1 MKGTWL
7 TRLIFGFLFFHNG
20 VSIGYVAS
28 STSGNLFCFV
38 HQETAFVIAALLFIS
53 GFTIKI
59 WAAKAVPIDIYYWK
73 DMFLGR
79 KISDF
84 VMTGPYRYFADPMYG
99 VGQLQAYAITIWFGS
114 ISGLLAAF
122 LNQCCLFSFNY
133 LMEKK
138 FITRVYQ
145 NVKPD
150 SVC

>member
-1 MKGTWL
+1 
-7 TRLIFGFLFFHNG
+7 
-20 VSIGYVAS
+20 
-28 STSGNLFCFV
+28 
-38 HQETAFVIAALLFIS
+38 
-53 GFTIKI
+53 
-59 WAAKAVPIDIYYWK
+59 
-73 DMFLGR
+73 MFLGR